1 MLIWSSP
8 TFHKKIYIGQLHLL
22 VICGIR
28 SDRLQTGKRESNGR
42 KHRAAPF
49 AIKVVYEQYLMMYCL
64 FNLSCC
70 MNTFMKSMLGDDFP
84 DFNFLYSIYHARFGA
99 LISLLLVYWTR
110 ILFLKHIYLHW

>member
-1 MLIWSSP
+1 MGFVLIGC
-8 TFHKKIYIGQLHLL
+8 KQVKERVLEENIGLHL
-22 VICGIR
+22 C
-28 SDRLQTGKRESNGR
+28 
-42 KHRAAPF
+42 

-70 MNTFMKSMLGDDFP
+70 MNTFVKSMLGDDFP